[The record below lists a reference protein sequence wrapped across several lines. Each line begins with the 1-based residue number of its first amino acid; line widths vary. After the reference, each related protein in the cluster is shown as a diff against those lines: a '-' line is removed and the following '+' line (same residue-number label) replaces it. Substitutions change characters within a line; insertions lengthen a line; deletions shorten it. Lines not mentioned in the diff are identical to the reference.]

1 MYILYVNI
9 SEYQEKKTVNMH
21 LWNKLFKIGTIQNV
35 KKVALTGV
43 AQWVGCPPADHM
55 ATGFILVRAH
65 VWVAGSVHTDWGSV
79 RGNPWMF
86 LLHIDVSLPLSPSF
100 HISLKINK

>member
-55 ATGFILVRAH
+55 ATGSGHMSGLQVLSILIGGV
-65 VWVAGSVHTDWGSV
+65 
-79 RGNPWMF
+79 
-86 LLHIDVSLPLSPSF
+86 
-100 HISLKINK
+100 